1 MGKGF
6 GLVSLL
12 LGLVSIVVFIL
23 ALFVFAIPFWDYIVW
38 TLSIGA
44 IVLGIIGMIKDDS
57 KGLGVVGLILGIIG
71 VILMILLPILFI
83 GWLFSLLP

>member
-1 MGKGF
+1 LGKGF
-6 GLVSLL
+6 GLISLL
-12 LGLVSIVVFIL
+12 LGLVAIVVFFL
-23 ALFVFAIPFWDYIVW
+23 GLLVFVIPFWDYIVW

-44 IVLGIIGMIKDDS
+44 IVLGAIGIAKDDS

-71 VILMILLPILFI
+71 VILMILLPIIFI